1 MANINSQLK
10 TDRNS
15 SDLGSTIIRLGGW
28 NLRKRPIGDKR
39 LFISKT
45 YSCSI
50 SLSSLIW
57 YQEGFNF
64 SVEWWYY
71 QNETW
76 SDPSSKVIWRL
87 ERKLSENIPL
97 WSFLSARISN
107 LHVSKYIEDPIL
119 QSICWDYFF
128 CKSCEH
134 KNGVSSRKRGMWGTG
149 LWGGRIIRDVGLASL
164 TWQFWRCQ
172 SKKSIWI
179 IIMCEAQP
187 PLSSMCYY
195 YM

>member
-97 WSFLSARISN
+97 WTFYQLGYRICTYQNTSKIQSFKVFAEITFFAN
-107 LHVSKYIEDPIL
+107 HVSTKMVSVAEKGGCGGQVYGV
-119 QSICWDYFF
+119 
-128 CKSCEH
+128 
-134 KNGVSSRKRGMWGTG
+134 GVS
-149 LWGGRIIRDVGLASL
+149 
-164 TWQFWRCQ
+164 
-172 SKKSIWI
+172 
-179 IIMCEAQP
+179 
-187 PLSSMCYY
+187 
-195 YM
+195 